1 MTPLPATRSR
11 RVPLLAG
18 ATAASLALAFAWA
31 SHSAHES
38 SVSAAMSR
46 STPSRIV
53 VAGAE
58 VASDHGRVR
67 ATYPVA
73 PGRRTNGLVSMSPSA
88 HELIAMFDRAAGAT
102 VPPSVTD
109 VFSRPTEALG
119 ALCLPS
125 LKNPLR
131 FFCQYT
137 SRELTLG
144 ELEALAI
151 AGNASAAA
159 FWFDSQS
166 YETDPALRETA
177 RQIMVRRAGMGDP
190 AMYANLASWYR
201 GSPELNDEDR
211 GMALALAYAAWLS
224 ELWGGEPFE
233 SPELAKLSP
242 GACQQA
248 MALGVTFAARHGWDM
263 KERAREAVN
272 GVRSDRCR

>member
-1 MTPLPATRSR
+1 MTPLPITRLR

-31 SHSAHES
+31 SHSAHEPTE
-38 SVSAAMSR
+38 SAAMSR

-53 VAGAE
+53 VAGAD
-58 VASDHGRVR
+58 VAGDHGRVR
-67 ATYPVA
+67 VIYPVA
-73 PGRRTNGLVSMSPSA
+73 PGNRTDDRLSILPLA
-88 HELIAMFDRAAGAT
+88 HELTGMLDRAAGAT
-102 VPPSVTD
+102 VPQAVAD

-125 LKNPLR
+125 LKHPLR
-131 FFCQYT
+131 FFCQHT

-166 YETDPALRETA
+166 YESDPMLRKTA
-177 RQIMVRRAGMGDP
+177 RQIMVRRAGLGDP

-201 GSPELNDEDR
+201 ASTDPSDDDR
-211 GMALALAYAAWLS
+211 TMALALDYAAWLS

-233 SPELAKLSP
+233 SPELATLSP

-248 MALGVTFAARHGWDM
+248 MALGVSFAARHGWDM
-263 KERAREAVN
+263 RERGREAVN
-272 GVRSDRCR
+272 GVRSDRCG